1 MNKKHLLAAAIASMT
16 LFVSCTNHSSQLPE
30 DPKDKEEYQDS
41 QGNHW
46 IYNAMLMRWA
56 LMPSI
61 ANGLSTTH
69 YYYPG
74 TNTWRNA
81 QGATVDPPSNIKV
94 GTPSSSKT
102 KGSVFGST
110 GRTRSTNA

>member
-1 MNKKHLLAAAIASMT
+1 MNKKSYILAAMCMMALSG
-16 LFVSCTNHSSQLPE
+16 CTQKTELPE
-30 DPKDKEEYQDS
+30 NPQDKEEYQDS
-41 QGNHW
+41 NGNHW

-81 QGATVDPPSNIKV
+81 QGVTVDAPSKV
-94 GTPSSSKT
+94 NVSTSASSKS

-110 GRTRSTNA
+110 GRTRSIYA